1 GDPAADGSPQMDIS
15 MFPGGPDNGG
25 HSFQDFLMNM
35 DLADL
40 LLKRKDLLH
49 SQHLFHLLQMLGNAQ
64 IFPVYVP
71 FHLLVH
77 VTEIDLHE
85 EPIQLGYGKRIG
97 AFHFHWILGGNGE
110 EHALQGKGLIAHSNL
125 MLRHGLQKGT
135 LDLGRS
141 PVDLIGQQDI
151 TEKRSFP
158 EMEIFGPVIEYIGA
172 DQVHG
177 QQIRGKL
184 NPLEY
189 QMIPILIPG
198 YTLGKAAGQYGFAC
212 PGIILH
218 EYMASG
224 QKAGHYLINM
234 SSLTTDDRF
243 HL

>member
-1 GDPAADGSPQMDIS
+1 S
-15 MFPGGPDNGG
+15 
-25 HSFQDFLMNM
+25 
-35 DLADL
+35 
-40 LLKRKDLLH
+40 R
-49 SQHLFHLLQMLGNAQ
+49 
-64 IFPVYVP
+64 
-71 FHLLVH
+71 
-77 VTEIDLHE
+77 
-85 EPIQLGYGKRIG
+85 
-97 AFHFHWILGGNGE
+97 
-110 EHALQGKGLIAHSNL
+110 
-125 MLRHGLQKGT
+125 GLQKGT

-189 QMIPILIPG
+189 QMIRILIPV
-198 YTLGKAAGQYGFAC
+198 YTLVKAAGQYGCAC

-224 QKAGHYLINM
+224 QKAGHYLLNL
-234 SSLTTDDRF
+234 SSLTPDDRF
-243 HL
+243 HLSDQALRGRKRRLGIHAGFPGGFPLV